1 MITSDER
8 KWSQKQA
15 DFMIALISIAW
26 GSSYVM
32 MKVGLGG
39 IPPFSLTALR
49 FGIAFLCIC
58 AIFFKELSKTT
69 LRVMKKA
76 RFWVLSC
83 FGFAVPWGCGSWA
96 CNNLQC
102 LWLCCSAG
110 GASLNRQLPQAVRK
124 RQKIK
129 QKITQK
135 PHSESFLFSFEV
147 QLPIFCRII
156 ICS

>member
-8 KWSQKQA
+8 KYSQKQA

-69 LRVMKKA
+69 LRVMKKSA
-76 RFWVLSC
+76 VL
-83 FGFAVPWGCGSWA
+83 
-96 CNNLQC
+96 
-102 LWLCCSAG
+102 
-110 GASLNRQLPQAVRK
+110 GA
-124 RQKIK
+124 
-129 QKITQK
+129 
-135 PHSESFLFSFEV
+135 FLFW
-147 QLPIFCRII
+147 
-156 ICS
+156 ICCALGVRFLGLQ